1 MNELSNLVTVEGNY
15 NNILTELTSNTSV
28 VNMIEGLT
36 VTKEADKQNWASGN
50 LTYTITINN
59 SAESSYTG
67 VKVSDII
74 DTQLVDFIDGTVTIN
89 DSSATSSEYSYDSS
103 SHTLTINLGDISP
116 STSSKITFQVKK
128 KV

>member
-1 MNELSNLVTVEGNY
+1 
-15 NNILTELTSNTSV
+15 
-28 VNMIEGLT
+28 MIEGLT

-89 DSSATSSEYSYDSS
+89 NSSATSGEYSYDSS
-103 SHTLTINLGDISP
+103 INLGDISP

-128 KV
+128 KSIMNFLY

>member
-1 MNELSNLVTVEGNY
+1 
-15 NNILTELTSNTSV
+15 
-28 VNMIEGLT
+28 MIEGLT

-89 DSSATSSEYSYDSS
+89 NSSATSGEYSYDSS
-103 SHTLTINLGDISP
+103 RHTLTINLGDISP
-116 STSSKITFQVKK
+116 STSSIITIQVKK
-128 KV
+128 KSIMDFLY

>member
-1 MNELSNLVTVEGNY
+1 
-15 NNILTELTSNTSV
+15 
-28 VNMIEGLT
+28 MIEGLT

-74 DTQLVDFIDGTVTIN
+74 DTQLVDFIDGTVTISN
-89 DSSATSSEYSYDSS
+89 SSATSGEYSYDSS
-103 SHTLTINLGDISP
+103 INLGDISP
-116 STSSKITFQVKK
+116 STSSKIMIQVKK
-128 KV
+128 KSIMDFLY

>member
-1 MNELSNLVTVEGNY
+1 MNKLSNLVTVEGNY

-50 LTYTITINN
+50 LTYTITIN
-59 SAESSYTG
+59 
-67 VKVSDII
+67 
-74 DTQLVDFIDGTVTIN
+74 
-89 DSSATSSEYSYDSS
+89 
-103 SHTLTINLGDISP
+103 LGDILP

>member
-1 MNELSNLVTVEGNY
+1 
-15 NNILTELTSNTSV
+15 
-28 VNMIEGLT
+28 MIEGLT

-59 SAESSYTG
+59 SVESSYTG

-89 DSSATSSEYSYDSS
+89 NSSATSGEYSYDSS
-103 SHTLTINLGDISP
+103 INLGDISP
-116 STSSKITFQVKK
+116 STSSKIMIQVKK
-128 KV
+128 KSIMDFLY

>member
-1 MNELSNLVTVEGNY
+1 
-15 NNILTELTSNTSV
+15 
-28 VNMIEGLT
+28 MIEGLT

-89 DSSATSSEYSYDSS
+89 NSSATSGEYSYDSS
-103 SHTLTINLGDISP
+103 INLGDISP
-116 STSSKITFQVKK
+116 STSSKIMIQVKK
-128 KV
+128 KSIMDFLY